1 MAGLNISTVQVLVQL
16 VSSDPHLN
24 LICNYITLPL
34 RGIDRREVPFGIF
47 RDFCQH
53 FFLDHNCYAHFN
65 FGVDYSFAFP
75 ISRFVVLDVSNR
87 VVCSV
92 MFRNQPQMVFT
103 MEVAEQFQLRAID
116 DLWWLYVEMILSF
129 ELNAS
134 PCVLANFL
142 LSCSFNF
149 FIYSFNYTA
158 V

>member
-34 RGIDRREVPFGIF
+34 RDIDRREVPFGIF

-65 FGVDYSFAFP
+65 FGVDYWFGFL
-75 ISRFVVLDVSNR
+75 ISRFIVLDVSNR

-92 MFRNQPQMVFT
+92 LCLRRPQLVFV
-103 MEVAEQFQLRAID
+103 MEVAQQFRLKAVD
-116 DLWWLYVEMILSF
+116 DL
-129 ELNAS
+129 
-134 PCVLANFL
+134 
-142 LSCSFNF
+142 
-149 FIYSFNYTA
+149 
-158 V
+158 